1 MAAAATPIPENLHVA
16 IINAS
21 AATSAIRALIE
32 TTQGNVENIS
42 LDAFIVINNTML
54 LTILRLSYALNGPDE
69 TIRKDRLWA
78 PGVLPPAISRDIS
91 SIPMSYRRVEL
102 LLQKLTDDVYA
113 EEEDAADNFDMNI
126 VNEAYTESIEVLR
139 TMEAQW
145 QSLLAVINPMMAG
158 PAMNNNGGYR
168 KRKQRTQRKQRK
180 QHKQKHC
187 KTQSKRK

>member
-1 MAAAATPIPENLHVA
+1 MAAEATPIPENLLVA

-32 TTQGNVENIS
+32 TTQGNVENLS
-42 LDAFIVINNTML
+42 LDAFMVINNTML
-54 LTILRLSYALNGPDE
+54 LTILRLSYALKDPDQ
-69 TIRKDRLWA
+69 TIRRDRLWA

-113 EEEDAADNFDMNI
+113 EEDAADNFDMNV
-126 VNEAYTESIEVLR
+126 VNVAYTESIEVLR
-139 TMEAQW
+139 AMEEEW

-158 PAMNNNGGYR
+158 PAMHNGGYR
-168 KRKQRTQRKQRK
+168 KRKQRTQRKQ
-180 QHKQKHC
+180 HKQKHR
-187 KTQSKRK
+187 KTHRKTLKRK

>member
-1 MAAAATPIPENLHVA
+1 MAAEAGPIPENLYVA

-32 TTQGNVENIS
+32 TTQGSVENLS
-42 LDAFIVINNTML
+42 LDAFININNTML
-54 LTILRLSYALNGPDE
+54 LTILRLSYALNGPNE

-78 PGVLPPAISRDIS
+78 PGVLPPAISRNIS

-113 EEEDAADNFDMNI
+113 EEDDAEDAADNFDMNI

-139 TMEAQW
+139 AMEEEW

-158 PAMNNNGGYR
+158 PAMHNGGYR
-168 KRKQRTQRKQRK
+168 KRKQRTQRKQ
-180 QHKQKHC
+180 HKQKHC
-187 KTQSKRK
+187 KTQRKRK